1 MFVSNKQRKTELVQ
15 LLFLFFRQGRFWLCM
30 AMAVSGLG
38 VKWKQCHD
46 KV

>member
-1 MFVSNKQRKTELVQ
+1 MKTEWAQ
-15 LLFLFFRQGRFWLCM
+15 LLFLFFRQCWFWLCM

-38 VKWKQCHD
+38 IKLKQCHD